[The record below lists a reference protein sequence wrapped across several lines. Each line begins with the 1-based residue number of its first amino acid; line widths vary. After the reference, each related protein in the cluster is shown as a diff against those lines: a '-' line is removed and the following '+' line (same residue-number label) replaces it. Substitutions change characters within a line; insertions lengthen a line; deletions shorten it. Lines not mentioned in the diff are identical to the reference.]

1 MGVQSLLHD
10 EQTAVNVDFLD
21 DDSDVRDLKQV
32 LPAAGGLKQTAGV
45 RDGLLRVAHEGV
57 LPVGV
62 ALVLSTV
69 HVYRTGYF
77 SPGGGHSR
85 RST

>member
-32 LPAAGGLKQTAGV
+32 LPAAGGLKQAAGV
-45 RDGLLRVAHEGV
+45 RDVVGGGEGDV
-57 LPVGV
+57 GPV
-62 ALVLSTV
+62 LVLLSTATV
-69 HVYRTGYF
+69 ELQWNEINT
-77 SPGGGHSR
+77 SSR
-85 RST
+85 VRRP